1 MPLWKNTNLKINQT
15 TARIKFKM
23 ESILIVDDDISLCTL
38 LSEELKE
45 VGYTTDFVTRADAVF
60 EYLDKNHEVDIIL
73 LDLKLPGNDGFYILR
88 KLKES
93 EQNSKIIVLTAY
105 ADVKSAMDSSR
116 LGADGFIG
124 KPYDLDEL
132 IITIRSVLQQ

>member
-1 MPLWKNTNLKINQT
+1 MHGLTTTSSKINQM
-15 TARIKFKM
+15 TARIKVQM
-23 ESILIVDDDISLCTL
+23 ESILIVDDDVSLCTL

-45 VGYTTDFVTRADAVF
+45 VGYTTDYVTRAESAF
-60 EYLDKNHEVDIIL
+60 EFLENNNEVDIIL
-73 LDLKLPGNDGFYILR
+73 LDLKLPGNDGFYILK

-93 EQNSKIIVLTAY
+93 GNSSKIIVLTAY

-132 IITIRSVLQQ
+132 IITIRSVLQK